1 MFDVKETD
9 YFDIE
14 DDTFD
19 TVLEPGI
26 RFTGNIKFIKP
37 FMIRGKV
44 NGKIDATSDL
54 VIDSCSEVNAGINAV
69 RVLIKGKVHGN
80 VTARDLVFVSSTE
93 ILDGDITSKRVVLEP
108 GSTFSGR
115 CTMVK

>member
-1 MFDVKETD
+1 MKETD
-9 YFDIE
+9 FFDIE

-19 TVLEPGI
+19 TVIEPGI

-44 NGKIDATSDL
+44 NGKIDSTSDL
-54 VIDSCSEVNAGINAV
+54 VIDSCSEVNADIHSV
-69 RVLIKGKVHGN
+69 RVLIKGVVHGN
-80 VTARDLVFVSSTE
+80 VTARDLVFISSTGT
-93 ILDGDITSKRVVLEP
+93 LDGDITAKQVVLEP

-115 CTMVK
+115 CTMIK